1 MKKSVLLIIF
11 LTSFVL
17 GVQAQVSLGI
27 RSGYT
32 AASMKIS
39 GDVRSELG
47 DVTGNMKT
55 FHGWHLDLLINMPLS
70 NGFYL
75 QPVIRY
81 ITKGTGF
88 QTSRIPKAE
97 LNGVYIP
104 NGSRMKL
111 NYLELPVNL
120 VYKFPLGIGNITG
133 GFGPYVGYGLRGRY
147 DFDIT
152 QNGRSITQNSK
163 QVQFSR
169 RSDDNLAVVRMYP
182 WDAGA
187 NFALGYE
194 FDNGLMVGA
203 NYSMGLTDIDR
214 IDNMS
219 SKNQYLGV
227 SVGFLFN
234 REDY

>member
-1 MKKSVLLIIF
+1 MKRTGLLIIF
-11 LTSFVL
+11 LNSLLL
-17 GVQAQVSLGI
+17 GAQAQVSLGI

-32 AASMKIS
+32 AANMKIS

-47 DVTGNMKT
+47 DVSGAMQT
-55 FHGWHLDLLINMPLS
+55 FHGWHLDLVINMPLQH
-70 NGFYL
+70 GFYL
-75 QPVIRY
+75 QPVVRY
-81 ITKGTGF
+81 ITKGTRF
-88 QTSRIPKAE
+88 QETRIPKAE

-104 NGSRMKL
+104 TGSRMKL

-120 VYKFPLGIGNITG
+120 VYKYPLGIGNITG
-133 GFGPYVGYGLRGRY
+133 GFGPYVAYGLQGRY
-147 DFDIT
+147 DFDIM

-187 NFALGYE
+187 NFMLGYE
-194 FDNGLMVGA
+194 FNNGLMVGA

-214 IDNMS
+214 IDKMS